1 MYHLKHYWPPNI
13 YPLDD
18 AAQWSTFLFEGPGLM
33 RFDWKSVVDNHLK
46 HEGFPPLFH
55 YNNIYAFRVI
65 ELCDWHNDSTLYI
78 HTK

>member
-18 AAQWSTFLFEGPGLM
+18 EVKWITFFSEGPGLL
-33 RFDWKSVVDNHLK
+33 RFNWKSMLDNHFE

-55 YNNIYAFRVI
+55 YKDIYAFRVI
-65 ELCDWHNDSTLYI
+65 ELCDWHNDSTI
-78 HTK
+78 HLL